1 LLIEDAPLIRAV
13 EELAMNAWP
22 SLQTLLYDGWVLRFS
37 DGYTK
42 RANSVHP
49 LYSSS
54 LNVEEKVQACEEI
67 YRSKGLDV
75 VFKMTTLARPENL
88 DAILVERGYRLDS
101 LTSVQ
106 TLDLTKVE
114 GGSIQNST
122 VSETLSEDWLADCC
136 RLSKLDERRRSTLQ
150 RMLSNLVPQPG
161 FASLRQ
167 DGYVI
172 ACGMGIAQDGYVGLF
187 DIVTDVNFRR
197 QGFGRQLVLRLLARG
212 KRNGAH
218 TAYLQV
224 MLNNEP
230 ALRLYSGLGFKEI
243 YTYWYRIKQKS
254 EIKHAKTN

>member
-1 LLIEDAPLIRAV
+1 MSDMWIIRHIEDLS
-13 EELAMNAWP
+13 MNAWP
-22 SLQTLLYDGWVLRFS
+22 ALQVLLYDGWVLRFA

-42 RANSVHP
+42 RANSVNP
-49 LYSSS
+49 LYFSTGD
-54 LNVEEKVQACEEI
+54 VEKKLRSCER
-67 YRSKGLDV
+67 YYQSRGLDV
-75 VFKMTTLARPENL
+75 VFKMTALAQPENL

-136 RLSKLDERRRSTLQ
+136 RLSNLDERRRSTLQ

-167 DGYVI
+167 DGHVI

-187 DIVTDVNFRR
+187 DIVTDTNFRR
-197 QGFGRQLVLRLLARG
+197 QGFGKQLVLNILAWG